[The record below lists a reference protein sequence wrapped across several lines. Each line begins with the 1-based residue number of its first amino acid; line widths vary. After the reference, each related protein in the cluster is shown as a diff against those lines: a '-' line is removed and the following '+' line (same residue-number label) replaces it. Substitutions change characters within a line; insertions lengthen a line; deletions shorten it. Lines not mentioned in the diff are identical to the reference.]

1 MSVVGVI
8 VVVTTLVGV
17 LLFVHIKQGAFF
29 EPRFSADFPEKLKPF
44 LKTNKHKKI
53 RATANPRHILLPL
66 LKEITEEEEDLEVT
80 KVNVDIMSYKFAY
93 DGYSPTDEW
102 YETLVGILEK
112 KGRINLIG
120 GMPSEENLEG
130 LKKLFSLGANVRI
143 LTEPPTTH
151 FFIYSRESNPV
162 FIWFEGDHQDG
173 RAKCIAYTDS
183 PSKDDA
189 KIARGYFDN
198 LWKRGKTIK
207 ELSHA
212 S

>member
-17 LLFVHIKQGAFF
+17 LLFVRIKQGAFF

-44 LKTNKHKKI
+44 LKTNKHKKL
-53 RATANPRHILLPL
+53 RATANPRHTLLPL
-66 LKEITEEEEDLEVT
+66 LKEITEGEEDLEVT
-80 KVNVDIMSYKFAY
+80 KVSVDIMSYEFAY
-93 DGYSPTDEW
+93 DGYLPTDEW
-102 YETLVGILEK
+102 YETLVGILGK

-130 LKKLFSLGANVRI
+130 LKKLFSLGANIRI
-143 LTEPPTTH
+143 LTEQPTTH

-162 FIWFEGDHQDG
+162 FIWFEGDHKNG
-173 RAKCIAYTDS
+173 RAKCIAYTDT

-198 LWKRGKTIK
+198 LWKSGKTLK

>member
-8 VVVTTLVGV
+8 VVVTALVGV
-17 LLFVHIKQGAFF
+17 LLFVRVKQGAFF

-53 RATANPRHILLPL
+53 RATANPRHTLLPL
-66 LKEITEEEEDLEVT
+66 LKEITEEDLDVT
-80 KVNVDIMSYKFAY
+80 KASVDIMSYKFAY

-102 YETLVGILEK
+102 YETLVGILGK

-130 LKKLFSLGANVRI
+130 LKELILLGANIRI

-162 FIWFEGDHQDG
+162 FIWFEGDHRDG

-183 PSKDDA
+183 PSREDA
-189 KIARGYFDN
+189 EIARGYFDN
-198 LWKRGKTIK
+198 LWKKGKLM
-207 ELSHA
+207 ERVSHA